1 MIHIRW
7 MSSVETSYSMGTMN
21 KDDILRLTDRGMA
34 IFKHYLPTPFR
45 VGRNFLNPLYEDKHA
60 SCNIYYERRSDTY
73 KMKDFGNDDYS
84 GDCFAFV
91 GKLNGLDCKDS
102 KDFIQI
108 MKIIDRDLHLG
119 LSSGNYIETKTIT
132 PISPAVTAATS
143 PSKVKKARPYT
154 LAQKSFTAAELAFWG
169 KSGIT
174 QEVLRLFRVVSLKK
188 FSSENNEGKPFSIAA
203 TDKEPVF
210 GYTAKQ
216 YVKVYRPHSEMR
228 FLYAG
233 DFGENYCFGLEQLPA
248 KGDLLFITGSEKDVM
263 SLTVHGFHAICFN
276 SETVT
281 IPVGIIH
288 RLSFRFKHIV
298 LLYDVDKAGLD
309 SSAKQE
315 LALKNYGVKRLLL
328 PLAGTKVE
336 KDISDFFRLGNSRED
351 LIKLFLDYLDTIY
364 SETMSALKSCEV
376 DFNNPP
382 PVAQMVVSVND
393 VPLGTQGN
401 ILCITGGEGTGK
413 SNYVTALIA
422 GAIGQSEKNKDKAMD
437 TLGVSVSENSK
448 RKAILFYDTEQSEVQ
463 TYKNITN
470 LLKRCGRETMPEYLK
485 AYCLTGM
492 SRKERLQA
500 IIQSMDKFHYQFRGI
515 HMVVIDGIADLI
527 KGANDETESI
537 AVVEELYRL
546 AGIYNTCIVTILHF
560 IPSGLKL
567 RGHLGSELQRKAAAI
582 LSIEKDTDPS
592 VSVVKALKVRDG
604 SPLDS
609 RKERLQAIIQ
619 SMDKF
624 HYQFRGIHMV
634 VIDGI
639 ADLIKGANDET
650 ESIAVVEELYR
661 LAGIYNTCIV
671 TILHF
676 IPSGLKLRGHLGSEL
691 QRKAAAILSIEKDT
705 DPSVSVVKALK
716 VRDGS
721 PLDVPIMQF
730 AWDKDVRMHV
740 YLGEKPKEEKEKRK
754 EDELVAVA
762 RDIFGRQDF
771 ITYVDLAEQIQAIL
785 DVKER
790 TAKSYI
796 KFMREKEIILK
807 DPSNQSYYIIG
818 NLKQA
823 SL

>member
-1 MIHIRW
+1 MITR
-7 MSSVETSYSMGTMN
+7 TN
-21 KDDILRLTDRGMA
+21 KEDILLLTDKGLA
-34 IFKHYLPTPFR
+34 VFKYYIPFSFKL
-45 VGRNFLNPLYEDKHA
+45 GRNFLNPLYKDSKA
-60 SCNIYYERRSDTY
+60 SCNVYFDRRNGMY

-84 GDCFAFV
+84 GDCFALV
-91 GKLNGLDCKDS
+91 GKLNGLNCKEP
-102 KDFIQI
+102 KDFVQI
-108 MKIIDRDLHLG
+108 LAIIRDMHLG
-119 LSSGNYIETKTIT
+119 LSDKSEMR
-132 PISPAVTAATS
+132 ISSTTSVPVIAEVTHV
-143 PSKVKKARPYT
+143 PKRKKARPYT

-169 KSGIT
+169 ESGIT
-174 QEVLRLFRVVSLKK
+174 QEVLKLFQVVSLKK
-188 FSSENNEGKPFSIAA
+188 FSSENNEGKPFSIVA

-233 DFGENYCFGLEQLPA
+233 DFWENYCFGLEQLPA
-248 KGDLLFITGSEKDVM
+248 KGDLLFITGGEKDVM

-328 PLAGTKVE
+328 PLEGTKVE

-422 GAIGQSEKNKDKAMD
+422 GAIGQSDNNKDKVMD
-437 TLGVSVSENSK
+437 TLGVSVCENSK

-470 LLKRCGRETMPEYLK
+470 LLRCCGRETMPEYLK
-485 AYCLTGM
+485 VYCLTGM

-546 AGIYNTCIVTILHF
+546 TGIYNTCIVTILHF

-567 RGHLGSELQRKAAAI
+567 RGHLGSELQRRAAAI
-582 LSIEKDTDPS
+582 L
-592 VSVVKALKVRDG
+592 L
-604 SPLDS
+604 
-609 RKERLQAIIQ
+609 
-619 SMDKF
+619 
-624 HYQFRGIHMV
+624 
-634 VIDGI
+634 
-639 ADLIKGANDET
+639 
-650 ESIAVVEELYR
+650 
-661 LAGIYNTCIV
+661 
-671 TILHF
+671 
-676 IPSGLKLRGHLGSEL
+676 
-691 QRKAAAILSIEKDT
+691 IEKDT

-730 AWDKDVRMHV
+730 AWDKDAGMHV

-796 KFMREKEIILK
+796 KFMREKEIIRK

-823 SL
+823 GL

>member
-1 MIHIRW
+1 M
-7 MSSVETSYSMGTMN
+7 MMN
-21 KDDILRLTDRGMA
+21 KEDILQLTDKGLS
-34 IFKHYLPTPFR
+34 IFKYYIPFPFKL
-45 VGRNFLNPLYEDKHA
+45 GRNFLNPLYKDSKA
-60 SCNIYYERRSDTY
+60 SCNVYFDRRNGMY

-84 GDCFAFV
+84 GDCFALV
-91 GKLNGLDCKDS
+91 GKLNGLNCKEP
-102 KDFIQI
+102 KDFVEILS
-108 MKIIDRDLHLG
+108 IIDRDMQLG
-119 LSSGNYIETKTIT
+119 LSEKSKMRTTFATNVPVISGVVHIQK
-132 PISPAVTAATS
+132 
-143 PSKVKKARPYT
+143 KKKARPYT

-174 QEVLRLFRVVSLKK
+174 QEVLKLFRVVSLKK
-188 FSSENNEGKPFSIAA
+188 FSSENSEGKAFSIVA
-203 TDKEPVF
+203 TEKEPVF

-248 KGDLLFITGSEKDVM
+248 KGDLLFITGGEKDVM
-263 SLTVHGFHAICFN
+263 SLTAHGFHTICFN

-298 LLYDVDKAGLD
+298 LLYDVDKTGLD

-328 PLAGTKVE
+328 PLAGTKEE
-336 KDISDFFRLGNSRED
+336 KDISDFFRLGNNRDD

-382 PVAQMVVSVND
+382 PVAQMIVSVND

-422 GAIGQSEKNKDKAMD
+422 GAIGHPDNGKDKVID
-437 TLGVSVSENSK
+437 TLGVSVCENSK

-470 LLKRCGRETMPEYLK
+470 LLRRCGRETIPEYLK

-500 IIQSMDKFHYQFRGI
+500 IIQSMDKFHYQYRGI

-582 LSIEKDTDPS
+582 LSIEKDT
-592 VSVVKALKVRDG
+592 
-604 SPLDS
+604 
-609 RKERLQAIIQ
+609 E
-619 SMDKF
+619 
-624 HYQFRGIHMV
+624 
-634 VIDGI
+634 
-639 ADLIKGANDET
+639 
-650 ESIAVVEELYR
+650 
-661 LAGIYNTCIV
+661 
-671 TILHF
+671 
-676 IPSGLKLRGHLGSEL
+676 
-691 QRKAAAILSIEKDT
+691 
-705 DPSVSVVKALK
+705 PSVSVVKALK

-730 AWDKDVRMHV
+730 AWNKDAGMHV

-762 RDIFGRQDF
+762 RDIFGRQNF

-796 KFMREKEIILK
+796 KFMREKEIIIK

-818 NLKQA
+818 NLKQMG
-823 SL
+823 L

>member
-1 MIHIRW
+1 
-7 MSSVETSYSMGTMN
+7 MN
-21 KDDILRLTDRGMA
+21 KEDILLLTDKGLA
-34 IFKHYLPTPFR
+34 VFKYYIPFSFKL
-45 VGRNFLNPLYEDKHA
+45 GRNFLNPLYKDSKA
-60 SCNIYYERRSDTY
+60 SCNVYFDRRNGMY

-84 GDCFAFV
+84 GDCFALV
-91 GKLNGLDCKDS
+91 GKLNGLNCKEP
-102 KDFIQI
+102 KDFVEILA
-108 MKIIDRDLHLG
+108 IINQDMRLG
-119 LSSGNYIETKTIT
+119 LSDKPEMRISSTKPVSVKAEIT
-132 PISPAVTAATS
+132 HVP
-143 PSKVKKARPYT
+143 KRKKARPYT
-154 LAQKSFTAAELAFWG
+154 LAQKNFTAAELAFWG
-169 KSGIT
+169 ESGIT
-174 QEVLRLFRVVSLKK
+174 QEILKLFRVVSLKK

-604 SPLDS
+604 SPLD
-609 RKERLQAIIQ
+609 
-619 SMDKF
+619 
-624 HYQFRGIHMV
+624 
-634 VIDGI
+634 
-639 ADLIKGANDET
+639 
-650 ESIAVVEELYR
+650 
-661 LAGIYNTCIV
+661 
-671 TILHF
+671 
-676 IPSGLKLRGHLGSEL
+676 
-691 QRKAAAILSIEKDT
+691 
-705 DPSVSVVKALK
+705 
-716 VRDGS
+716 
-721 PLDVPIMQF
+721 VPIMQF

-823 SL
+823 GL

>member
-1 MIHIRW
+1 MITR
-7 MSSVETSYSMGTMN
+7 TN
-21 KDDILRLTDRGMA
+21 KEDILLLTDKGLA
-34 IFKHYLPTPFR
+34 VFKYYIPFSFKL
-45 VGRNFLNPLYEDKHA
+45 GRNFLNPLYKDSKA
-60 SCNIYYERRSDTY
+60 SCNVYFDRRNGMY

-84 GDCFAFV
+84 GDCFALV
-91 GKLNGLDCKDS
+91 GKLNGLNCKEP
-102 KDFIQI
+102 KDFVQI
-108 MKIIDRDLHLG
+108 LAIIRDMHLG
-119 LSSGNYIETKTIT
+119 LSDKSEMR
-132 PISPAVTAATS
+132 ISSTTSVPVIAEVTHV
-143 PSKVKKARPYT
+143 PKRKKARPYT

-169 KSGIT
+169 ESGIT
-174 QEVLRLFRVVSLKK
+174 QEVLKLFQVVSLKK
-188 FSSENNEGKPFSIAA
+188 FSSENNEGKPFSIVA

-248 KGDLLFITGSEKDVM
+248 KGDLLFITGGEKDVM

-328 PLAGTKVE
+328 PLEGTKVE

-546 AGIYNTCIVTILHF
+546 TGIYNTCIVTILHF

-582 LSIEKDTDPS
+582 L
-592 VSVVKALKVRDG
+592 L
-604 SPLDS
+604 
-609 RKERLQAIIQ
+609 
-619 SMDKF
+619 
-624 HYQFRGIHMV
+624 
-634 VIDGI
+634 
-639 ADLIKGANDET
+639 
-650 ESIAVVEELYR
+650 
-661 LAGIYNTCIV
+661 
-671 TILHF
+671 
-676 IPSGLKLRGHLGSEL
+676 
-691 QRKAAAILSIEKDT
+691 IEKDT

-730 AWDKDVRMHV
+730 AWDKDAGMHV

-796 KFMREKEIILK
+796 KFMREKEIIRK

-823 SL
+823 GL

>member
-1 MIHIRW
+1 
-7 MSSVETSYSMGTMN
+7 MN
-21 KDDILRLTDRGMA
+21 KEDILLLTDKGLA
-34 IFKHYLPTPFR
+34 VFKYYIPFAFKL
-45 VGRNFLNPLYEDKHA
+45 GRNFLNPLYKDSKA
-60 SCNIYYERRSDTY
+60 SCNVYFDRRNGMY

-84 GDCFAFV
+84 GDCFALV
-91 GKLNGLDCKDS
+91 GKLNGLNCKEP
-102 KDFIQI
+102 KDFVKILA
-108 MKIIDRDLHLG
+108 IIDRDMRLG
-119 LSSGNYIETKTIT
+119 LSDKPEMRISSTT
-132 PISPAVTAATS
+132 PVPVIAEVTHV
-143 PSKVKKARPYT
+143 PKRKKARPYT

-169 KSGIT
+169 ESGIT
-174 QEVLRLFRVVSLKK
+174 QEVLKLFRVVSLMK

-604 SPLDS
+604 SPLD
-609 RKERLQAIIQ
+609 
-619 SMDKF
+619 
-624 HYQFRGIHMV
+624 
-634 VIDGI
+634 
-639 ADLIKGANDET
+639 
-650 ESIAVVEELYR
+650 
-661 LAGIYNTCIV
+661 
-671 TILHF
+671 
-676 IPSGLKLRGHLGSEL
+676 
-691 QRKAAAILSIEKDT
+691 
-705 DPSVSVVKALK
+705 
-716 VRDGS
+716 
-721 PLDVPIMQF
+721 VPIMQF

>member
-1 MIHIRW
+1 
-7 MSSVETSYSMGTMN
+7 MN
-21 KDDILRLTDRGMA
+21 KEDILLLTDKGLA
-34 IFKHYLPTPFR
+34 VFKYYIPFSFKL
-45 VGRNFLNPLYEDKHA
+45 GRNFLNPLYKDSKA
-60 SCNIYYERRSDTY
+60 SCNVYFDRRNGMY

-84 GDCFAFV
+84 GDCFALV
-91 GKLNGLDCKDS
+91 GKLNGLNCKEP
-102 KDFIQI
+102 KDFVQI
-108 MKIIDRDLHLG
+108 LAIIDRDMHLS
-119 LSSGNYIETKTIT
+119 LSDKSEMR
-132 PISPAVTAATS
+132 ISSTTSVPVIAEVTHV
-143 PSKVKKARPYT
+143 PKRKKARPYT

-169 KSGIT
+169 ESGIT
-174 QEVLRLFRVVSLKK
+174 QEVLKLFRVVSLKK
-188 FSSENNEGKPFSIAA
+188 FSSENNDGKPFCIAA

-248 KGDLLFITGSEKDVM
+248 KGDLLFITGGEKDVM

-336 KDISDFFRLGNSRED
+336 KDISDFFRLGNSREN

-422 GAIGQSEKNKDKAMD
+422 GAIGQSDKNKDKVMD
-437 TLGVSVSENSK
+437 TLGVSVCENSK

-470 LLKRCGRETMPEYLK
+470 LLRRCGRETMPEYLK

-604 SPLDS
+604 SPLD
-609 RKERLQAIIQ
+609 
-619 SMDKF
+619 
-624 HYQFRGIHMV
+624 
-634 VIDGI
+634 
-639 ADLIKGANDET
+639 
-650 ESIAVVEELYR
+650 
-661 LAGIYNTCIV
+661 
-671 TILHF
+671 
-676 IPSGLKLRGHLGSEL
+676 
-691 QRKAAAILSIEKDT
+691 
-705 DPSVSVVKALK
+705 
-716 VRDGS
+716 
-721 PLDVPIMQF
+721 VPIMQF
-730 AWDKDVRMHV
+730 AWDKDAGMHV

-796 KFMREKEIILK
+796 KFMREKEIIRK

-823 SL
+823 GL

>member
-1 MIHIRW
+1 MIMI
-7 MSSVETSYSMGTMN
+7 MN
-21 KDDILRLTDRGMA
+21 KEDILLLTDKGLA
-34 IFKHYLPTPFR
+34 VFKYYIPFPFKL
-45 VGRNFLNPLYEDKHA
+45 GRNFLNPLYKDSKA
-60 SCNIYYERRSDTY
+60 SCNVYFDRRNGMY

-84 GDCFAFV
+84 GDCFALV
-91 GKLNGLDCKDS
+91 GKLNGLNCKEP
-102 KDFIQI
+102 KDFVEILAI
-108 MKIIDRDLHLG
+108 INRDMRLGISDKPEIKI
-119 LSSGNYIETKTIT
+119 SSTKPVSVIAEIT
-132 PISPAVTAATS
+132 YVP
-143 PSKVKKARPYT
+143 KRKKARPYT

-169 KSGIT
+169 ESSIT
-174 QEVLRLFRVVSLKK
+174 QEILKLFRVVSLKK

-248 KGDLLFITGSEKDVM
+248 KGDLLFITGGEKDVM
-263 SLTVHGFHAICFN
+263 SLTAHGFHAICFN

-422 GAIGQSEKNKDKAMD
+422 GAIGLSDKNKDKVMD
-437 TLGVSVSENSK
+437 TLGVSVCENSK

-470 LLKRCGRETMPEYLK
+470 LLRRCGRETMPEYLK

-604 SPLDS
+604 SPLD
-609 RKERLQAIIQ
+609 
-619 SMDKF
+619 
-624 HYQFRGIHMV
+624 
-634 VIDGI
+634 
-639 ADLIKGANDET
+639 
-650 ESIAVVEELYR
+650 
-661 LAGIYNTCIV
+661 
-671 TILHF
+671 
-676 IPSGLKLRGHLGSEL
+676 
-691 QRKAAAILSIEKDT
+691 
-705 DPSVSVVKALK
+705 
-716 VRDGS
+716 
-721 PLDVPIMQF
+721 VPIMQF
-730 AWDKDVRMHV
+730 AWDKDAGMHV

-762 RDIFGRQDF
+762 QDIFGRQDF

-796 KFMREKEIILK
+796 KFMREKEIIRK

-823 SL
+823 GL

>member
-1 MIHIRW
+1 MITR
-7 MSSVETSYSMGTMN
+7 TN
-21 KDDILRLTDRGMA
+21 KEDILLLTDKGLA
-34 IFKHYLPTPFR
+34 VFKYYIPFSFKL
-45 VGRNFLNPLYEDKHA
+45 GRNFLNPLYKDSKA
-60 SCNIYYERRSDTY
+60 SCNVYFDRRNGMY

-84 GDCFAFV
+84 GDCFALV
-91 GKLNGLDCKDS
+91 GKLNGLNCKEP
-102 KDFIQI
+102 KDFVQI
-108 MKIIDRDLHLG
+108 LAIIRDMHLG
-119 LSSGNYIETKTIT
+119 LSDKSEMR
-132 PISPAVTAATS
+132 ISSTTSVPVIAEVTHV
-143 PSKVKKARPYT
+143 PKRKKARPYT

-169 KSGIT
+169 ESGIT
-174 QEVLRLFRVVSLKK
+174 QEVLKLFQVVSLKK

-248 KGDLLFITGSEKDVM
+248 KGDLLFITGGEKDVM

-328 PLAGTKVE
+328 PLEGTKVE

-422 GAIGQSEKNKDKAMD
+422 GAIGQSDNNKDKVMD
-437 TLGVSVSENSK
+437 TLGVSVCENSK

-567 RGHLGSELQRKAAAI
+567 RGHLGSELQRRAAAI
-582 LSIEKDTDPS
+582 L
-592 VSVVKALKVRDG
+592 L
-604 SPLDS
+604 
-609 RKERLQAIIQ
+609 
-619 SMDKF
+619 
-624 HYQFRGIHMV
+624 
-634 VIDGI
+634 
-639 ADLIKGANDET
+639 
-650 ESIAVVEELYR
+650 
-661 LAGIYNTCIV
+661 
-671 TILHF
+671 
-676 IPSGLKLRGHLGSEL
+676 
-691 QRKAAAILSIEKDT
+691 IEKDT

-730 AWDKDVRMHV
+730 AWDKDAGMHV

-796 KFMREKEIILK
+796 KFMREKEIIRK

-823 SL
+823 GL

>member
-1 MIHIRW
+1 MITR
-7 MSSVETSYSMGTMN
+7 TN
-21 KDDILRLTDRGMA
+21 KEDILLLTDKGLA
-34 IFKHYLPTPFR
+34 VFKYYIPFSFKL
-45 VGRNFLNPLYEDKHA
+45 GRNFLNPLYKDSKA
-60 SCNIYYERRSDTY
+60 SCNVYFDRRNGMY

-84 GDCFAFV
+84 GDCFALV
-91 GKLNGLDCKDS
+91 GKLNGLNCKEP
-102 KDFIQI
+102 KDFVQI
-108 MKIIDRDLHLG
+108 LAIIRDMHLG
-119 LSSGNYIETKTIT
+119 LSDKSEMR
-132 PISPAVTAATS
+132 ISSTTSVPVIAEVTHV
-143 PSKVKKARPYT
+143 PKRKKARPYT

-169 KSGIT
+169 ESGIT
-174 QEVLRLFRVVSLKK
+174 QEVLKLFQVVSLKK
-188 FSSENNEGKPFSIAA
+188 FSSENNEGKPFSIVA

-248 KGDLLFITGSEKDVM
+248 KGDLLFITGGEKDVM

-328 PLAGTKVE
+328 PLEGTKVE

-422 GAIGQSEKNKDKAMD
+422 GAIGQSDNNKDKVMD
-437 TLGVSVSENSK
+437 TLGVSVCENSK

-463 TYKNITN
+463 TYKDITN
-470 LLKRCGRETMPEYLK
+470 LLRCCGRETMPEYLK
-485 AYCLTGM
+485 VYCLTGM

-546 AGIYNTCIVTILHF
+546 TGIYNTCIVTILHF

-567 RGHLGSELQRKAAAI
+567 CGHLGSELQRKAAAI
-582 LSIEKDTDPS
+582 L
-592 VSVVKALKVRDG
+592 L
-604 SPLDS
+604 
-609 RKERLQAIIQ
+609 
-619 SMDKF
+619 
-624 HYQFRGIHMV
+624 
-634 VIDGI
+634 
-639 ADLIKGANDET
+639 
-650 ESIAVVEELYR
+650 
-661 LAGIYNTCIV
+661 
-671 TILHF
+671 
-676 IPSGLKLRGHLGSEL
+676 
-691 QRKAAAILSIEKDT
+691 IEKDT

-730 AWDKDVRMHV
+730 AWDKDAGMHV

-796 KFMREKEIILK
+796 KFMREKEIIRK

-823 SL
+823 GL

>member
-1 MIHIRW
+1 
-7 MSSVETSYSMGTMN
+7 MN
-21 KDDILRLTDRGMA
+21 KEDILLLTDKGLA
-34 IFKHYLPTPFR
+34 VFKYYIPFPFKL
-45 VGRNFLNPLYEDKHA
+45 GRNFLNPLYKDSKA
-60 SCNIYYERRSDTY
+60 SCNVYFDRRNGMY

-84 GDCFAFV
+84 GDCFALV
-91 GKLNGLDCKDS
+91 GKLNGLNCKEP
-102 KDFIQI
+102 KDFVEILAI
-108 MKIIDRDLHLG
+108 INRDMRLGISDKPEIKI
-119 LSSGNYIETKTIT
+119 SSTKPVSVIAEIT
-132 PISPAVTAATS
+132 YVP
-143 PSKVKKARPYT
+143 KRKKARPYT

-169 KSGIT
+169 ESSIT
-174 QEVLRLFRVVSLKK
+174 QEILKLFRVVSLKK

-248 KGDLLFITGSEKDVM
+248 KGDLLFITGGEKDVM
-263 SLTVHGFHAICFN
+263 SLTAHGFHAICFN

-422 GAIGQSEKNKDKAMD
+422 GAIGLSDKNKDKVMD
-437 TLGVSVSENSK
+437 TLGVSVCENSK

-470 LLKRCGRETMPEYLK
+470 LLRRCGRETMPEYLK

-604 SPLDS
+604 SPLD
-609 RKERLQAIIQ
+609 
-619 SMDKF
+619 
-624 HYQFRGIHMV
+624 
-634 VIDGI
+634 
-639 ADLIKGANDET
+639 
-650 ESIAVVEELYR
+650 
-661 LAGIYNTCIV
+661 
-671 TILHF
+671 
-676 IPSGLKLRGHLGSEL
+676 
-691 QRKAAAILSIEKDT
+691 
-705 DPSVSVVKALK
+705 
-716 VRDGS
+716 
-721 PLDVPIMQF
+721 VPIMQF
-730 AWDKDVRMHV
+730 AWDKDAGMHV

-762 RDIFGRQDF
+762 QDIFGRQDF

-796 KFMREKEIILK
+796 KFMREKEIIRK

-823 SL
+823 GL

>member
-1 MIHIRW
+1 MITR
-7 MSSVETSYSMGTMN
+7 TN
-21 KDDILRLTDRGMA
+21 KEDILLLTDKGLA
-34 IFKHYLPTPFR
+34 VFKYYIPFSFKL
-45 VGRNFLNPLYEDKHA
+45 GRNFLNPLYKDSKA
-60 SCNIYYERRSDTY
+60 SCNVYFDRRNGMY

-84 GDCFAFV
+84 GDCFALV
-91 GKLNGLDCKDS
+91 GKLNGLNCKEP
-102 KDFIQI
+102 KDFVQI
-108 MKIIDRDLHLG
+108 LAIIRDMHLG
-119 LSSGNYIETKTIT
+119 LSDKSEMR
-132 PISPAVTAATS
+132 ISSTTSVPVIAEVTHV
-143 PSKVKKARPYT
+143 PKRKKARPYT

-169 KSGIT
+169 ESGIT
-174 QEVLRLFRVVSLKK
+174 QEVLKLFQVVSLKK
-188 FSSENNEGKPFSIAA
+188 FSSENNEGKPFSIVA

-248 KGDLLFITGSEKDVM
+248 KGDLLFITGGEKDVM

-401 ILCITGGEGTGK
+401 ILCVTGGEGTGK

-470 LLKRCGRETMPEYLK
+470 LLRCCGRETMPEYLK
-485 AYCLTGM
+485 VYCLTGM

-546 AGIYNTCIVTILHF
+546 TGIYNTCIVTILHF

-567 RGHLGSELQRKAAAI
+567 RGHLGSELQRRAAAI
-582 LSIEKDTDPS
+582 L
-592 VSVVKALKVRDG
+592 L
-604 SPLDS
+604 
-609 RKERLQAIIQ
+609 
-619 SMDKF
+619 
-624 HYQFRGIHMV
+624 
-634 VIDGI
+634 
-639 ADLIKGANDET
+639 
-650 ESIAVVEELYR
+650 
-661 LAGIYNTCIV
+661 
-671 TILHF
+671 
-676 IPSGLKLRGHLGSEL
+676 
-691 QRKAAAILSIEKDT
+691 IEKDT

-730 AWDKDVRMHV
+730 AWDKDAGMHV

-796 KFMREKEIILK
+796 KFMREKEIIRK

-823 SL
+823 GL

>member
-1 MIHIRW
+1 
-7 MSSVETSYSMGTMN
+7 MN
-21 KDDILRLTDRGMA
+21 KEDILLLTDKGLA
-34 IFKHYLPTPFR
+34 VFKYYIPFAFKL
-45 VGRNFLNPLYEDKHA
+45 GRNFFNPLYKDSKA
-60 SCNIYYERRSDTY
+60 SCNVYFDRRNGMY

-84 GDCFAFV
+84 GDCFALV
-91 GKLNGLDCKDS
+91 GKLNGLNCKEP
-102 KDFIQI
+102 KDFVEILA
-108 MKIIDRDLHLG
+108 IIDRDMHLG
-119 LSSGNYIETKTIT
+119 LSDKSEMRISSTT
-132 PISPAVTAATS
+132 PVPVIAEVTHV
-143 PSKVKKARPYT
+143 PKRKKARPYT
-154 LAQKSFTAAELAFWG
+154 LAQKSFTAAELAFWEE
-169 KSGIT
+169 SGIT
-174 QEVLRLFRVVSLKK
+174 QEVLKLFRVVSLKK

-422 GAIGQSEKNKDKAMD
+422 GAIGQSEKNKDKVMD
-437 TLGVSVSENSK
+437 TLGVSVCENSK

-492 SRKERLQA
+492 
-500 IIQSMDKFHYQFRGI
+500 
-515 HMVVIDGIADLI
+515 
-527 KGANDETESI
+527 
-537 AVVEELYRL
+537 
-546 AGIYNTCIVTILHF
+546 
-560 IPSGLKL
+560 
-567 RGHLGSELQRKAAAI
+567 
-582 LSIEKDTDPS
+582 
-592 VSVVKALKVRDG
+592 
-604 SPLDS
+604 S

>member
-1 MIHIRW
+1 MITR
-7 MSSVETSYSMGTMN
+7 TN
-21 KDDILRLTDRGMA
+21 KEDILLLTDKGLA
-34 IFKHYLPTPFR
+34 VFKYYIPFSFKL
-45 VGRNFLNPLYEDKHA
+45 GRNFLNPLYKDSKA
-60 SCNIYYERRSDTY
+60 SCNVYFDRRNGMY

-84 GDCFAFV
+84 GDCFALV
-91 GKLNGLDCKDS
+91 GKLNGLNCKEP
-102 KDFIQI
+102 KDFVQI
-108 MKIIDRDLHLG
+108 LAIIDRDMHLG
-119 LSSGNYIETKTIT
+119 LSDKSEMR
-132 PISPAVTAATS
+132 ISSTTSVPVIAEVTHV
-143 PSKVKKARPYT
+143 PKRKKARPYT

-169 KSGIT
+169 ESGIT
-174 QEVLRLFRVVSLKK
+174 QEVLKLFRVVSLKK
-188 FSSENNEGKPFSIAA
+188 FSSENNEGKPFSIVA

-248 KGDLLFITGSEKDVM
+248 KGDLLFITGGEKDVM

-422 GAIGQSEKNKDKAMD
+422 GAIGQSDKNKDKVMD
-437 TLGVSVSENSK
+437 TLGVSVCENSK

-470 LLKRCGRETMPEYLK
+470 LLRRCGRETMPEYLK

-604 SPLDS
+604 SPLD
-609 RKERLQAIIQ
+609 A
-619 SMDKF
+619 
-624 HYQFRGIHMV
+624 
-634 VIDGI
+634 
-639 ADLIKGANDET
+639 
-650 ESIAVVEELYR
+650 
-661 LAGIYNTCIV
+661 
-671 TILHF
+671 
-676 IPSGLKLRGHLGSEL
+676 
-691 QRKAAAILSIEKDT
+691 
-705 DPSVSVVKALK
+705 
-716 VRDGS
+716 
-721 PLDVPIMQF
+721 PIMQF
-730 AWDKDVRMHV
+730 AWDKDAGMHV

-796 KFMREKEIILK
+796 KFMREKEIIRK

-823 SL
+823 GL

>member
-1 MIHIRW
+1 
-7 MSSVETSYSMGTMN
+7 MN
-21 KDDILRLTDRGMA
+21 KEDILLLTDKGLA
-34 IFKHYLPTPFR
+34 VFKYYIPFSFKL
-45 VGRNFLNPLYEDKHA
+45 GRNFLNPLYKDSKA
-60 SCNIYYERRSDTY
+60 SCNVYFDRRNGMY

-84 GDCFAFV
+84 GDCFALV
-91 GKLNGLDCKDS
+91 GKLNGLNCKEP
-102 KDFIQI
+102 KDFVQI
-108 MKIIDRDLHLG
+108 LAIIDRDMHLG
-119 LSSGNYIETKTIT
+119 LSDKSEMR
-132 PISPAVTAATS
+132 ISSTTSVPVIAEVTHV
-143 PSKVKKARPYT
+143 PKRKKARPYT

-169 KSGIT
+169 ESGIT
-174 QEVLRLFRVVSLKK
+174 QEVLKLFRVVSLKK
-188 FSSENNEGKPFSIAA
+188 FSSENNEGKPFSITA
-203 TDKEPVF
+203 TEKEPVF

-216 YVKVYRPHSEMR
+216 YVKVYRPYSEIR

-248 KGDLLFITGSEKDVM
+248 KGDLLFITGGEKDVM
-263 SLTVHGFHAICFN
+263 SLTAHGFHAICFN

-422 GAIGQSEKNKDKAMD
+422 GAIGQSDKNKDKVMD
-437 TLGVSVSENSK
+437 TLGVSVCENSK

-470 LLKRCGRETMPEYLK
+470 LLRRCGRETMPEYLK

-604 SPLDS
+604 SPLD
-609 RKERLQAIIQ
+609 
-619 SMDKF
+619 
-624 HYQFRGIHMV
+624 
-634 VIDGI
+634 
-639 ADLIKGANDET
+639 
-650 ESIAVVEELYR
+650 
-661 LAGIYNTCIV
+661 
-671 TILHF
+671 
-676 IPSGLKLRGHLGSEL
+676 
-691 QRKAAAILSIEKDT
+691 
-705 DPSVSVVKALK
+705 
-716 VRDGS
+716 
-721 PLDVPIMQF
+721 VPIMQF
-730 AWDKDVRMHV
+730 AWDKDAGMHV

-796 KFMREKEIILK
+796 KFMREKEIIRK

-823 SL
+823 GL